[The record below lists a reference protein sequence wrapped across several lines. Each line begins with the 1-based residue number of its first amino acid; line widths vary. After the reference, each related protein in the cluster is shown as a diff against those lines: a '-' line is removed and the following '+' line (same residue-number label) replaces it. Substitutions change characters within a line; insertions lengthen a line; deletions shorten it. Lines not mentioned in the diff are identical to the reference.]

1 MFLVKEIYY
10 TIQGEGARTGR
21 PSVFCRFAGCNLW
34 TGREKDRKDAIC
46 NFCDTNFIGIDG
58 PGGDKFKD
66 ETKIT
71 NAINDKWPQHLNN
84 KYVVL
89 TGGEPALQ
97 INSLLIDKLH
107 EAGFEV
113 AIETNG
119 TLPLPSGID
128 WVTVSPKS
136 NTLLEIISGE
146 ELKLVFP
153 QKGVDPEIFKKMNF
167 KNFFLQPLDGEQK
180 EANTQKT
187 VQYCL
192 ENPFWSL
199 SLQTHKY
206 IGIP

>member
-46 NFCDTNFIGIDG
+46 NFCDTNFIGADG
-58 PGGDKFKD
+58 PGGGKFKD

-71 NAINDKWPQHLNN
+71 NAINDKWPQHLDN
-84 KYVVL
+84 KYIVL

-97 INSLLIDKLH
+97 INSSLIDKLH

-119 TLPLPSGID
+119 TLPIPSGID

-136 NTLLEIISGE
+136 NT
-146 ELKLVFP
+146 
-153 QKGVDPEIFKKMNF
+153 
-167 KNFFLQPLDGEQK
+167 
-180 EANTQKT
+180 
-187 VQYCL
+187 
-192 ENPFWSL
+192 
-199 SLQTHKY
+199 
-206 IGIP
+206 